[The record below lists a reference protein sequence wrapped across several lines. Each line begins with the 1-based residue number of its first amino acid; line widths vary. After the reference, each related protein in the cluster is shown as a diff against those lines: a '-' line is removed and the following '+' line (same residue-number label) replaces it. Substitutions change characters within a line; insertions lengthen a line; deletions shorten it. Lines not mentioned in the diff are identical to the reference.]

1 MSNWPNLAG
10 IVTKVLSAAY
20 RTGQVFG
27 TVHLVDVLTGKAT
40 NKARQNGHEH
50 LPTFGV
56 GQNRNKVA

>member
-50 LPTFGV
+50 LPTCG
-56 GQNRNKVA
+56 RW